1 VRIQYGLEVSS
12 VSTSDVVIVG
22 AGVIGSSIAFHLAQ
36 AGVKRVVVV
45 ERRHLAAGATG
56 KSGALVR
63 THYTNEPETRLA
75 VESLKYF
82 QNWREL
88 VGGECGFQR
97 VGLVV
102 FVPPEMRQHLEA
114 NVAMH
119 RRVGANAQV
128 ITADEARDLDP
139 SVSTDDV
146 THVAYEPD
154 SGFADPSAT
163 TYAFARA
170 AQNRGVEFR
179 LDTPVT
185 RVLTQGDRVVGIE
198 SPTGAIEAPIVVIAA
213 GAWANQLFAGL
224 GIDLGMVPTLS
235 RIAIFRWAFDRA
247 PRHPTYIDHVR
258 HTWIRPV
265 DGNCTLIGAELG
277 VNRSTGIPDDYSEAV
292 PQEYIE
298 RCRTELIHRFPVMRH
313 GTMRGNWAGIFMRSP
328 DSLPVIDHLPQYNGL
343 YCMTGDSGSSFKTS
357 PIIGKCLAEW
367 IVDGKARTV
376 DLSPFRSTRFAEGRP
391 WVDLTGYSD
400 QALTISR

>member
-1 VRIQYGLEVSS
+1 M
-12 VSTSDVVIVG
+12 STADVVVVG
-22 AGVIGSSIAFHLAQ
+22 AGVIGSSVAFHLAQ

-75 VESLKYF
+75 FASLRYF
-82 QNWREL
+82 HNWPEL
-88 VGGECGFQR
+88 VGGDCGFQR
-97 VGLVV
+97 VGLIV
-102 FVPPEMRQHLEA
+102 FAPPDKRHHLEA

-119 RRVGANAQV
+119 RRVGVNAR
-128 ITADEARDLDP
+128 IISAEEAREFDP
-139 SVSTDDV
+139 SLATDDV

-170 AQNRGVEFR
+170 ARARGVEFR
-179 LDTPVT
+179 LETSATRIVT
-185 RVLTQGDRVVGIE
+185 RGERVVGVE
-198 SPTGAIEAPIVVIAA
+198 TPTGEIDAPVVVIAA

-235 RIAIFRWAFDRA
+235 RIAIFRWAFDRS
-247 PRHPTYIDHVR
+247 PRHPTYIDHIK

-265 DGNCTLIGAELG
+265 DANCTLIGAELG
-277 VNRSTGIPDDYSEAV
+277 VNRVTGVPDDYPEAV
-292 PQEYIE
+292 TQDYVE
-298 RCRTELIHRFPVMRH
+298 RCRAQLVHRFPVMRH
-313 GTMRGNWAGIFMRSP
+313 ATMRGNWAGIFMRSP
-328 DSLPVIDHLPQYNGL
+328 DSLPVIDQLPRYSGL

-367 IVDGKARTV
+367 IVDGRARSV
-376 DLSPFRSTRFAEGRP
+376 DLTPFRSTRFAEGKP
-391 WVDLTGYSD
+391 FVDATGYSD
-400 QALTISR
+400 EPLTISR